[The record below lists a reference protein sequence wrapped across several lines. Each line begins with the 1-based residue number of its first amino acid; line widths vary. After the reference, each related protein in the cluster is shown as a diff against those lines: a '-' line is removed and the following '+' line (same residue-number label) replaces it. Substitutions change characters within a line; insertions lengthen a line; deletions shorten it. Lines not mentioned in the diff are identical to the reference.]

1 MCAPLSCFAACA
13 GELDGE
19 MSEVQ
24 SLHSTM
30 FGAQSVGQVRLRG
43 AGAERTAMA
52 AHTAGKDAVA

>member
-1 MCAPLSCFAACA
+1 MCTPLPRFAACA

-43 AGAERTAMA
+43 ARVVRAAMA
-52 AHTAGKDAVA
+52 AHVAGKDAAA